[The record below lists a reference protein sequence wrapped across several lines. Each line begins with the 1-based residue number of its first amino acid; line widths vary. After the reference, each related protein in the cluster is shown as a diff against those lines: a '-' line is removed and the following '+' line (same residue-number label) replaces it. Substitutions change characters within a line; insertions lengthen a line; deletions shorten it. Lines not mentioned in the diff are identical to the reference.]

1 MREVVFALA
10 AEMIQV
16 SDSIAWVSCASGN
29 VYGLAARSSS
39 VRLKFAQVE
48 FGFS

>member
-1 MREVVFALA
+1 MREVVFVLA

-16 SDSIAWVSCASGN
+16 SDSIASCASGS
-29 VYGLAARSSS
+29 VHGLAARSSS

>member
-1 MREVVFALA
+1 MREVVFVLA

-16 SDSIAWVSCASGN
+16 SDSIAWVSCAS
-29 VYGLAARSSS
+29 ARSSG